1 MPMQSEIEHENILVN
16 WKPRPGWSLGLG
28 RQHFRQDS
36 VYNGIAQRAT
46 LNQVTGS
53 AHFAGATVTGG
64 WLISQAGRSPNV
76 SSYFSVKDELLPW
89 LQSEL
94 YLLNVWQPTLART
107 NTPVL
112 LLRETMST
120 QLSLLQVISHER
132 GRTSVSF
139 GGTLAAGLSSFSL
152 DYQLAHSPY
161 LTADPFVHSMGVNAR
176 LHLFGMALSLGSFV
190 TPDGR
195 MHYSGQGSTFLYRGT
210 NTSGPSRGD
219 GPRRFDRFMI
229 AGRVVDED
237 GNPVEGAALDVGGET
252 VYTNSQGRF
261 FLRRPSSQKLPLRVV
276 LEDFLLPGLFEV
288 QSAPAEVVAV
298 PEGSGSP
305 VVVVL
310 RRAGQPR
317 ND

>member
-1 MPMQSEIEHENILVN
+1 
-16 WKPRPGWSLGLG
+16 
-28 RQHFRQDS
+28 
-36 VYNGIAQRAT
+36 
-46 LNQVTGS
+46 
-53 AHFAGATVTGG
+53 
-64 WLISQAGRSPNV
+64 
-76 SSYFSVKDELLPW
+76 VKDELFPW

-94 YLLNVWQPTLART
+94 YLLNVWQPTLSRT

-112 LLRETMST
+112 LLREAISP
-120 QLSLLQVISHER
+120 QLSLLQVISHEQ
-132 GRTSVSF
+132 GRSSVSF

-176 LHLFGMALSLGSFV
+176 LHLFGMAWSLGSFV

-195 MHYSGQGSTFLYRGT
+195 VHYSGQGSTFLYRGA

-219 GPRRFDRFMI
+219 GTRRFDRFMI

-261 FLRRPSSQKLPLRVV
+261 FHRRPTSQKLPLRVV

-298 PEGSGSP
+298 PEGSSSP